1 MRANEIQART
11 SRMATFDKS
20 KTTKNLSFRPILAS
34 DVDRA
39 FKLESE
45 NYPADEAA
53 SQDKLQ
59 FRQKV

>member
-1 MRANEIQART
+1 
-11 SRMATFDKS
+11 MATFDKS
-20 KTTKNLSFRPILAS
+20 KTIKNLSFRPILAS

-39 FKLESE
+39 FKLESD

-53 SQDKLQ
+53 SLDKLQ

>member
-1 MRANEIQART
+1 MTTLDE
-11 SRMATFDKS
+11 S
-20 KTTKNLSFRPILAS
+20 KTTKNLSFRPTLAS

-39 FKLESE
+39 YELESA

-53 SQDKLQ
+53 SLDKLQ

>member
-1 MRANEIQART
+1 
-11 SRMATFDKS
+11 MATLDKS
-20 KTTKNLSFRPILAS
+20 KTAKNLSFRPILAS

-39 FKLESE
+39 FKLESD

-53 SQDKLQ
+53 SLDKLQ